1 MPTLDDLPILA
12 SLTPTGDDLLPIYD
26 LTGSGSSKVRKV
38 SLNQINGIGAGD
50 FALTNVTTATAAVT
64 VATKMVRITGTAG
77 NTGLVTVT
85 LPLPTGALRDI
96 IVQFFTA
103 GSGGSASVVVSG
115 GGSTIFTSA
124 AAAATNAVAIAS
136 GTTLRVLS
144 DGTNWYRTH

>member
-1 MPTLDDLPILA
+1 MPSLDDLPTLA
-12 SLTPTGDDLLPIYD
+12 PLTPTGDDLIPIYD
-26 LTGSGSSKVRKV
+26 VTSSGSSHVRKI
-38 SLNQINGIGAGD
+38 SLNQINGIGSGD
-50 FALTNVTTATAAVT
+50 FALTNVTTATAT
-64 VATKMVRITGTAG
+64 VAVSTKMVRITGTAG

-85 LPLPTGALRDI
+85 LPLPTEPLRDI

-103 GSGGSASVVVSG
+103 GGGSASIVVAG

-124 AAAATNAVAIAS
+124 AAAATNAVAISS